1 MNQLRPF
8 HESLYDFAKVQ
19 PSWWEAST
27 ERSAYTKFGPPPCD
41 VTCDVAIIGG
51 GYTGLSAAYHLARE
65 YDIDVVVLE
74 AGAIGWGASGRNGGF
89 CAMGGTLLGARQI
102 AKRYGL
108 EEARR
113 FYAVQREAIE
123 LVAALAD
130 DEGLDIARQ
139 GEAELTVAEKPAHYD
154 ALQEECSFLKDQL
167 GVSCRM
173 IPQPAFASTMYSAPH
188 QHGALAMEP
197 GFGLHPLKYCLGLG
211 DAAARAGARIFSNS
225 EVTRWDKAA
234 SASGKRHQLQTRTG
248 HTISAEKVIVA
259 CNGFMPENLNR
270 QFASRILPL
279 QSQIIVT
286 RPLTDDERAAHGWKM
301 EHPAINS
308 RNVYF
313 YYRMLADG
321 RFMIGGRGD
330 TKGTPQGAEQ
340 SAENLAS
347 TMARLWPEWRH
358 VDIEHAWR
366 GLVCFTG
373 DLHPS
378 LGRVE
383 DDTSVYFGFGY
394 HGNGVNNATWTGREL
409 ARWLATG
416 NDRESPSPNHL
427 PALYRGMTRRIPFA
441 ALRPTYA
448 RLGIG
453 LHHLKD
459 RLDGIR

>member
-1 MNQLRPF
+1 M
-8 HESLYDFAKVQ
+8 
-19 PSWWEAST
+19 
-27 ERSAYTKFGPPPCD
+27 
-41 VTCDVAIIGG
+41 TCDVAIIGG

-173 IPQPAFASTMYSAPH
+173 IPQPAFARTMYSAPH
-188 QHGALAMEP
+188 QHGALVMEP

-259 CNGFMPENLNR
+259 CNGFMPEHLNR

-321 RFMIGGRGD
+321 RFMIGGRAD
-330 TKGTPQGAEQ
+330 TKGTPQGAG
-340 SAENLAS
+340 SGRSGGMSISNTPGADLCVLPGTCILRWGGWKMTPASISVLAIMGTAS
-347 TMARLWPEWRH
+347 TMRHGQGANWR
-358 VDIEHAWR
+358 A
-366 GLVCFTG
+366 G
-373 DLHPS
+373 
-378 LGRVE
+378 
-383 DDTSVYFGFGY
+383 
-394 HGNGVNNATWTGREL
+394 
-409 ARWLATG
+409 
-416 NDRESPSPNHL
+416 
-427 PALYRGMTRRIPFA
+427 
-441 ALRPTYA
+441 LRPAMTGKA
-448 RLGIG
+448 RARTICP
-453 LHHLKD
+453 
-459 RLDGIR
+459 RCIVA